1 MKKLNKKGFTL
12 IELLA
17 VIIILGVLLLIAV
30 PAVSRYI
37 QESREDTYA
46 TNLSQLVSTV
56 STEVNSYSSQYTFNT
71 NEYLVVPFACIEL
84 ERGNNDKSPFGN
96 YEKEKSYVVVT
107 RKADAAGFEY
117 YVAAL
122 DNNGFGTALKNAD
135 AINGRESIEEIG
147 DSEIGAITTADG
159 TTSVTLVIPDG
170 TAVEGISDKTAKVVS
185 CDAFKTTGTTG
196 N

>member
-1 MKKLNKKGFTL
+1 MKRLNKKAFTL

-159 TTSVTLVIPDG
+159 TTSVTLVIPDD

>member
-1 MKKLNKKGFTL
+1 MNKKGFTL

-37 QESREDTYA
+37 QESRMDTYA
-46 TNLSQLVSTV
+46 TNLSQFVSTV
-56 STEVNSYSSQYTFNT
+56 STEVNSYSSEYTFNT

-84 ERGNNDKSPFGN
+84 ERGDNTKSPFGN
-96 YEKEKSYVVVT
+96 YEKEQSYVVVT

-135 AINGRESIEEIG
+135 AINGRESIEEID
-147 DSEIGAITTADG
+147 DSEIGAITTAADG
-159 TTSVTLVIPDG
+159 TKSVTLKIPAD
-170 TAVEGISDKTAKVVS
+170 TPVEGISSKTAKIVTCS
-185 CDAFKTTGTTG
+185 SFSTT
-196 N
+196 